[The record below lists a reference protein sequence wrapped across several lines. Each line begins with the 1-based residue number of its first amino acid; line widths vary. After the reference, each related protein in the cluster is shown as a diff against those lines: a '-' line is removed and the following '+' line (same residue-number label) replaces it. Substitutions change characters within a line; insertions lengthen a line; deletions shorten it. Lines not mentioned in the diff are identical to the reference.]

1 MVKKILAVMLSM
13 IMIFSLAAC
22 GNKEAE
28 EKGDYLTG
36 NKWES
41 TKGMLLELNKE
52 GDFKFFRDKSDRE
65 DNYYTG
71 TFSVISG
78 AEAVDYLEENHELSQ
93 ENQRNAMAQFGVD
106 ENNYYVLI
114 LNNKECIEGGTN
126 TLEEENP
133 VTYYGYYL
141 PDYDYLNLY
150 NLKTMGQY
158 EFYKK

>member
-13 IMIFSLAAC
+13 IMVFSLAAC

-71 TFSVISG
+71 TFSR
-78 AEAVDYLEENHELSQ
+78 LS
-93 ENQRNAMAQFGVD
+93 
-106 ENNYYVLI
+106 
-114 LNNKECIEGGTN
+114 
-126 TLEEENP
+126 
-133 VTYYGYYL
+133 
-141 PDYDYLNLY
+141 
-150 NLKTMGQY
+150 
-158 EFYKK
+158 

>member
-13 IMIFSLAAC
+13 IMVFSLAAC

-78 AEAVDYLEENHELSQ
+78 AEAVDYLEENHELPQ

-114 LNNKECIEGGTN
+114 LNNIASN
-126 TLEEENP
+126 ISI
-133 VTYYGYYL
+133 
-141 PDYDYLNLY
+141 
-150 NLKTMGQY
+150 
-158 EFYKK
+158 